1 MGETD
6 DEVAFLLRLEHKCK
20 TVGHLG
26 RVLVLELFRN
36 CGIHNWTDICS
47 KANDADL
54 ESGFSDDGVGF
65 DIFPERSVREIII
78 CTNDRHFEPFQTS
91 CQCLDTIVKLVISN
105 GNGIETEVVQE
116 VNLDFPFKNGEIG
129 STLSEIARVEQQH
142 VAATVGCAH
151 AVDICSL
158 FNHPAP
164 AIDRSRPLGV
174 IVAVSVVQME
184 YGEVLG

>member
-6 DEVAFLLRLEHKCK
+6 DEVTFLLRLEHQRKMVC
-20 TVGHLG
+20 HLG
-26 RVLVLELFRN
+26 RILVLELLSN
-36 CGIHNWTDICS
+36 CGIHNGTDISS
-47 KANDADL
+47 KAYDADFH
-54 ESGFSDDGVGF
+54 SGFFDDGVGF

-91 CQCLDTIVKLVISN
+91 CQGLDTIVKLVISN

-116 VNLDFPFKNGEIG
+116 VNLDFPLKHGEIG

-142 VAATVGCAH
+142 VAATVGSAH

-158 FNHPAP
+158 LNHPAP
-164 AIDRSRPLGV
+164 AIDGSRPLGV

>member
-1 MGETD
+1 M
-6 DEVAFLLRLEHKCK
+6 
-20 TVGHLG
+20 
-26 RVLVLELFRN
+26 
-36 CGIHNWTDICS
+36 
-47 KANDADL
+47 
-54 ESGFSDDGVGF
+54 
-65 DIFPERSVREIII
+65 
-78 CTNDRHFEPFQTS
+78 
-91 CQCLDTIVKLVISN
+91 ISN